1 MEKDILSG
9 RLSVGQKLPSE
20 RELAERFAVS
30 KAVIHDGILEMEE
43 SGFVLVRPRV
53 GTFVSDFRMGGGKET
68 LLSLMNHDG
77 GSLCAEEVKSFNEF
91 HCALDNMVILL
102 SEHRMD
108 TENYKKLDRAVE
120 GIRDSQNPVEAADYN
135 FRFHHA
141 LALVSGN
148 TLAPLFYT
156 AFKSTFTSLWER
168 YARKYGIQAL
178 YHNSRVLLD
187 YIHAGR
193 AQEAISWNDLYAD
206 NTTFGEQKILE
217 E

>member
-1 MEKDILSG
+1 
-9 RLSVGQKLPSE
+9 
-20 RELAERFAVS
+20 
-30 KAVIHDGILEMEE
+30 
-43 SGFVLVRPRV
+43 
-53 GTFVSDFRMGGGKET
+53 
-68 LLSLMNHDG
+68 MNHDG

-168 YARKYGIQAL
+168 YAQEIRNPGTLSQFTRPARLYPRGPRAGGDFVERPVYGQHDL
-178 YHNSRVLLD
+178 R
-187 YIHAGR
+187 R
-193 AQEAISWNDLYAD
+193 A
-206 NTTFGEQKILE
+206 KILE